1 MVEAAFYGDDF
12 TGSTDAMVQFARVGL
27 RSVLLVTLPSA
38 SELRELAER
47 YDVIGVA
54 GIARSLP
61 PDEQEAELRPVLQAL
76 RDLGPRVLQYK
87 VCSTADSSPT
97 RGSIGRALEIGREVC
112 GTTVVPVLIAQPE
125 LGRYT
130 VFSHHFAAE
139 AGTVH
144 RLDRQPTM
152 STHPAT
158 PMHESDLREHLS
170 RQTSLPLGA
179 LHLTTYSTLATGL
192 TAAGDVAAAILDAL
206 TDEDL
211 RLLGKVI
218 LGDAGEARFVV
229 GSGGMSRAV
238 ALALRPDG
246 GAATAAASRV
256 GGPVLVVSGSQ
267 SRRTAGQI
275 EYARSAGWEVLPLAD
290 SATAQTTAALADG
303 TMRQTTA
310 VPADGA
316 VGQAIG
322 APADGVSGQATAV
335 PADGMAGQKTASLAD
350 GVAAQ
355 TTAGPPD
362 GTAGQATAVPA
373 DGAVGQALGAPADG
387 VPGQATAVPAD
398 GMAGQRTASLADGVA
413 AQTTAGPP
421 DGTAGQATTALADG
435 EVGRVIGAFVAGVDG
450 VVVHTNELDPR
461 DLAQVP
467 AALAEV
473 VRGVAAAVGV
483 RRVVVAG
490 GDTSGQVLREL
501 GVSALELVDGSESIA
516 PGVHLCRAASGEVE
530 LDGLELLLKPGQ
542 LGEVDLFTRFRRW
555 SG

>member
-1 MVEAAFYGDDF
+1 MPETTSFSTDSTPTTRPLAFGGGCRGAFGAGVVEAAFYGDDF

-38 SELRELAER
+38 SELRTLTER

-61 PDEQEAELRPVLQAL
+61 PDEQEAELRPVLEAL

-97 RGSIGRALEIGREVC
+97 RGSVGRALEIGREVC
-112 GTTVVPVLIAQPE
+112 GSTVVPVLIAQPE

-158 PMHESDLREHLS
+158 PMHESDLRKHLS

-192 TAAGDVAAAILDAL
+192 TAAGDVAAVLLDAL

-211 RLLGKVI
+211 RLLGEVI

-267 SRRTAGQI
+267 SRRTAEQI

-290 SATAQTTAALADG
+290 SVTTAHTTAGPADSLAGQATAALADG
-303 TMRQTTA
+303 VM
-310 VPADGA
+310 
-316 VGQAIG
+316 
-322 APADGVSGQATAV
+322 
-335 PADGMAGQKTASLAD
+335 
-350 GVAAQ
+350 
-355 TTAGPPD
+355 
-362 GTAGQATAVPA
+362 
-373 DGAVGQALGAPADG
+373 
-387 VPGQATAVPAD
+387 
-398 GMAGQRTASLADGVA
+398 
-413 AQTTAGPP
+413 
-421 DGTAGQATTALADG
+421 
-435 EVGRVIGAFVAGVDG
+435 GRAIGAFVAGVDG
-450 VVVHTNELDPR
+450 VVVHTKELDPR
-461 DLAQVP
+461 DVAQVP

-473 VRGVAAAVGV
+473 VRGIAAATGV

-501 GVSALELVDGSESIA
+501 GISALELVGASESIA
-516 PGVHLCRAASGEVE
+516 PGVHLCRAASGEGE

-542 LGEVDLFTRFRRW
+542 LGQVDLFTRFRGW

>member
-1 MVEAAFYGDDF
+1 MVEVTFYGDDF

-47 YDVIGVA
+47 YDVIRIA

-61 PDEQEAELRPVLQAL
+61 PDEQEAELRPMLAAL

-112 GTTVVPVLIAQPE
+112 GSTVVPVLIAQPE

-158 PMHESDLREHLS
+158 PMHESDLRKHLS
-170 RQTSLPLGA
+170 RQTSLPVGA
-179 LHLTTYSTLATGL
+179 LHLTTYSTLPTGL
-192 TAAGDVAAAILDAL
+192 TAAGDAAAVVLDAL
-206 TDEDL
+206 ADEDL
-211 RLLGKVI
+211 RLLGDVI
-218 LGDAGEARFVV
+218 LGDAGEVRFVV

-238 ALALRPDG
+238 ALTLRPDAG
-246 GAATAAASRV
+246 GATAAASRV

-267 SRRTAGQI
+267 SRRTAEQI
-275 EYARSAGWEVLPLAD
+275 EYARSAGWLVLPLAD
-290 SATAQTTAALADG
+290 SAPAQTTPAATD
-303 TMRQTTA
+303 RTTA
-310 VPADGA
+310 QV
-316 VGQAIG
+316 
-322 APADGVSGQATAV
+322 
-335 PADGMAGQKTASLAD
+335 
-350 GVAAQ
+350 
-355 TTAGPPD
+355 TAGPAD
-362 GTAGQATAVPA
+362 SVASQAT
-373 DGAVGQALGAPADG
+373 GAFAEG
-387 VPGQATAVPAD
+387 V
-398 GMAGQRTASLADGVA
+398 
-413 AQTTAGPP
+413 
-421 DGTAGQATTALADG
+421 
-435 EVGRVIGAFVAGVDG
+435 VGRVIDAFAAGVDG
-450 VVVHTNELDPR
+450 VVVHTNGLDPR
-461 DLAQVP
+461 SLSQVP

-473 VRGVAAAVGV
+473 VRGVAAATSV
-483 RRVVVAG
+483 RRVLVAG

-501 GVSALELVDGSESIA
+501 GVSALELVGASESIA
-516 PGVHLCRAASGEVE
+516 PGVHLCRAASAESG
-530 LDGLELLLKPGQ
+530 LAGLELLLKPGQ
-542 LGEVDLFTRFRRW
+542 LGEVELFTRFRGW